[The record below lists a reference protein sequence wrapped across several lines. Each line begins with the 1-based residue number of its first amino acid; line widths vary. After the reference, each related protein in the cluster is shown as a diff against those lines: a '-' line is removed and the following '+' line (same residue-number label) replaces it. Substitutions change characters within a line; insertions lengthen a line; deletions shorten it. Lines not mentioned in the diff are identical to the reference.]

1 METSLLQKSSARL
14 PNVMSTQMIA
24 EQDES
29 SCPSE
34 PPRSKYT
41 QDRVKN
47 DGTALPGASEAFL
60 SVDPDERAA
69 PAGIRVPWPGPES
82 SSDGDE
88 VFDGIG
94 ASTAASGRS
103 AGVSEASC
111 PQSAQGTS
119 SLQRVRIAG

>member
-1 METSLLQKSSARL
+1 
-14 PNVMSTQMIA
+14 MIA

-34 PPRSKYT
+34 PPRPKFAKERQENEKS
-41 QDRVKN
+41 VI
-47 DGTALPGASEAFL
+47 PGVSEAFL
-60 SVDPDERAA
+60 SVDPEERATSTGA
-69 PAGIRVPWPGPES
+69 RVPWPGPES

-94 ASTAASGRS
+94 ASAAPSGRS

-111 PQSAQGTS
+111 LQSAQGTS
-119 SLQRVRIAG
+119 SL

>member
-1 METSLLQKSSARL
+1 
-14 PNVMSTQMIA
+14 MSTQMIA

-34 PPRSKYT
+34 PTHSQLAQNQAADASPSR
-41 QDRVKN
+41 
-47 DGTALPGASEAFL
+47 PGASEAFL

-69 PAGIRVPWPGPES
+69 PPGARVPWPGPES
-82 SSDGDE
+82 SSDSDE

-94 ASTAASGRS
+94 ASGAVSGRS
-103 AGVSEASC
+103 AGVSDVSC

-119 SLQRVRIAG
+119 SLQHVKIAG